1 MDGLGI
7 DLGTANTV
15 ICHAQD
21 GVIISEPSM
30 MAFRA
35 KGRRTKLLV
44 AGREARALVGR
55 TPGGLTV
62 VRPLEDGVV
71 TDLEVARRFL
81 LAMLR
86 RVAGHWWERRR
97 LSVVMGVPVGSTTL
111 DRRALLE
118 VAEEAGV
125 GKAVLIP
132 EPVAGAMGC
141 GFDPLEPRTRMVVDV
156 GGGTSEVAAFSF
168 GGLLAYRSCP
178 VAGDEMTLAVYQ
190 HLREEHQLVVG
201 ELVAEGAKIAASA
214 EESPSLVVQGRDAA
228 SGRARLVSLAVEE
241 VVEAIKPVTESI
253 IQTLAACL
261 EDLPAQSMTDVMA
274 DGVLTIGG
282 GSLLL
287 GFDKL
292 LEDAFG
298 FSVRLAE
305 QPMTCVAQGAALC
318 LSRPEVLVHYAT

>member
-1 MDGLGI
+1 MEGLGI

-15 ICHAQD
+15 VCHPQD

-35 KGRRTKLLV
+35 GKGRRPRLLV
-44 AGREARALVGR
+44 AGKEARALVGR
-55 TPGGLTV
+55 TPSGLTV

-86 RVAGHWWERRR
+86 RVAVHWWERRR
-97 LSVVMGVPVGSTTL
+97 LSVVMGVPVGSTAL

-178 VAGDEMTLAVYQ
+178 VAGDEMTLAV
-190 HLREEHQLVVG
+190 
-201 ELVAEGAKIAASA
+201 
-214 EESPSLVVQGRDAA
+214 
-228 SGRARLVSLAVEE
+228 
-241 VVEAIKPVTESI
+241 
-253 IQTLAACL
+253 
-261 EDLPAQSMTDVMA
+261 
-274 DGVLTIGG
+274 
-282 GSLLL
+282 
-287 GFDKL
+287 
-292 LEDAFG
+292 
-298 FSVRLAE
+298 
-305 QPMTCVAQGAALC
+305 
-318 LSRPEVLVHYAT
+318 